1 MLRKS
6 KKLFRSI
13 ICLLLAVTMLFTSNI
28 EYAFA
33 GFAGGVA
40 PVTITTSSRPRGHEL
55 VPSAVTTKLTG
66 RYLVGAGWVFSVAKY
81 NTSASAGY
89 TALGVD
95 ELAKAYQNGVLVYN
109 DVEFGGC
116 ASGHRTISQEISG
129 HDLHVGSNALIH
141 PGYYFEDLGFRLK
154 GYAYSP
160 DNGGMG
166 SFSQRLVYSGFEVQE
181 VTNSEEKMSC
191 VPFSQQ
197 VDLNSNTKLQI
208 SEGTN
213 SSGLVNYKYI
223 SGVYEVDT
231 SDQNGVA
238 YVLGKLE
245 PSHDEGYPKVKI
257 TCPCNNTSNCGS
269 DVCGHYV
276 FSCNCSAS
284 STCGNCQYNKHNSKV
299 ENGVTKYE
307 YNLEDGSTAWS
318 SSSSLLV
325 GVSLD
330 GSKVVSKVMVWSG
343 CSCNS
348 SNYCTSCRKLD
359 FSGTCGCATGN
370 YSDTNMP
377 ANSECCDNCD
387 YTWTD
392 KAKVSIEY
400 KVYDGKV
407 GEMYRTIDSWRGDT
421 FITDSLQVD
430 KVPVDKIGIING
442 LWAGVDD
449 LSDLPSAYSD
459 DVTIAGKWTQVAKD
473 LLGPASR
480 VSKRYEKGDYVLK
493 EDFPSLPASSKI
505 VYEKNNSDKY
515 NKIKDLVSNGDF
527 TVSVTGSEVTKKGR
541 NNSSQAYT
549 DAQDNAKDKLAN
561 DSKYQKVLSV
571 YNFNKIN
578 ITDKGYSDGDSGNQ
592 VRFEYS
598 CYINY
603 QFAGGEPIGVAE
615 TLSTSGSDVDMQ
627 YNAYSTGGHVSIRGG
642 NESSFNNGLFNS
654 VGNNDGSRC
663 TGCANHTICSDSKKE
678 LHKWYGGSVGAFT
691 TEVTGMR
698 EFGDLVSDTNQIF
711 TRMIG
716 NTDLKI
722 KSNTSA
728 SQVSSTIGKDI
739 SKFNELWAVIDGKPN
754 KDYDLNN
761 AVYRGKLYDQ
771 LVALNNNNKFKDS
784 SGHEITRDEFVDNE
798 VYGEGEDWI
807 YVIVAVPVVLI
818 ENYISGDSSE
828 DEAALGENRGQTT
841 LAVYPSCEFLRYDGS
856 LDNNNANSVGKILL
870 GQETYAV
877 GGYLGCFAGMSGV
890 YSVGHKQYLSNENGG
905 ARWDVVIGSGVT
917 GLIDGST
924 YTADNTEIDYGG
936 VKKVFKDENMDLKP
950 DNNVPVEPD
959 FKGFIVY
966 GANLD
971 MGVRLASNVTA
982 YLDSTSFDATDD
994 AVNVKN
1000 YTDVDF
1006 SNIGVR
1012 NYTLNEDEKDNK
1024 VALDTTPY
1032 DVSLSFSYTT
1042 KGLRYWYSSQELNP
1056 VKKLYRTALE
1066 KDIATSEVVGISTN
1080 ENKKTNEYTDYDIL
1094 NETSQF
1100 YIKSGNS
1107 DSKFLIYKKDDVNG
1121 NYLHNIVQYAKD
1133 RTKIKYNGIG
1143 IGGEISFGKLY
1154 TTSVVYDTAESS
1166 ATLSGALYKKI
1177 DTLENWSGKGFATYS
1192 DLTAKK
1198 NRYVDRGRR
1207 DYSSLKTRGMVLGA
1221 RLLVNGLELVDP
1233 IDNNGNNL
1241 SHPGRFMLSGS
1252 EENGYS
1258 AVGNG
1263 QYATVSVQV
1272 YEKRKTNKSHLKVI
1286 DIEVDED
1293 GNFKSANDNGGFIHS
1308 RDEYYYDEES
1318 YLDWTNPESG
1328 VTLITDR
1335 TDAEIAI
1342 KSENAQFINYMAV
1355 PNSSDYGYKTD
1366 GSSCFSASNITSNNY
1381 TIDKLQSELGALDGD
1396 CKLRST
1402 NETGVNIGTTP
1413 KNEGYTV
1420 YVFRYYVKY
1429 QDGTTGEADGSITA
1443 DSSLYLEDYE
1453 LSHVYNNIY
1462 NRKDATAANIKDYYI
1477 RTSYSY
1483 KYTTTSSKIS
1493 HSWISGYNTE
1503 GYKQIGNSEEYRQ
1516 IVGDFK
1522 RYIWQNRL
1530 AKSSCDSIVGKYDVN
1545 GRPTDASHNDSYY
1558 TVDGYN
1564 FSTIM
1569 GSNSNKDI
1577 VGNAN
1582 AFDWSYPQNSA
1593 LAIPFSTTLT
1603 RNANAKLGYSVMLT
1617 RDMADDKVV
1626 ISGLT
1631 DSTVN
1636 ETNAKDKDGHSIET
1650 PYNDEM
1656 RKAFISYLEASG
1668 VIKNGKDVSD
1678 IPQNDD
1684 AITASKVGI
1693 DNTTANT
1700 STSHRS
1706 TSATN
1711 TQSIRYGSDVTSDTD
1726 TASQDTSATNQYY
1739 SVKDRISLTGG
1750 WQLSADKFK
1759 QAEVFGDKSNAFK
1772 GETTAI
1778 TEELYGKVK
1787 GIGQYHVLRH
1797 DTESTFS
1804 DLRTLMIFKDRNG
1817 DRVHGFIANID
1828 VYQYFYK
1835 YYVGARGIGE
1845 NTEYVLGGTARPTG
1859 LTDYLFDAKDYLSTY
1874 TGTDSKVGKLPV
1886 YTGGTSDNIG
1896 AYTQAYLKTHDI
1908 IVGYYPEVKMS
1919 MQIPD
1924 LETVDVSYGVD
1935 GETRTQIKSVKCSSG
1950 ENILGIYT
1958 DTIWTMGEYIRKTKL
1973 SSLYFVGIKSS
1984 GGADTTNK
1992 LYSDNSV
1999 SNANGS
2005 AFGNTI
2011 PSLYAGADVSLVV
2024 EPKFSIWT
2032 YGYSLDLINKDY
2044 DNFNN
2049 IVSLEGQRSGNS
2061 YNYTYKNVI
2070 NDEVD
2075 IYEKWGNTTSS
2086 SSRDKLVSDFE
2097 DFTKA
2102 FGMSLEADIT
2112 LKSVNSMNYNNGV
2125 ISSDTS
2131 ADAETYQNFSTSVGK
2146 LVSDPVNGGE
2156 HELVYTIEIA
2166 HGQLVENPST
2176 VGGNSFNAM
2185 LKQMAVDYYGIVDGA
2200 DGTLATQRVTNEQ
2213 LQAMK
2218 NMFMDSGMIE
2228 TILDSIESDTDE
2240 DNTSNPV
2247 GHKILGIS
2255 NKASWNNINAEHWYD
2270 ERVKTFVVRRFYQK
2284 SALDSVVLD
2293 DKLDYNMGASST
2305 GTNDNVQNSYNKKTY
2320 CWFMNLYMDSKL
2332 IDRTKLA
2339 NQTIADYFTQGT
2351 IYGDNTASN
2360 TNWYLPTRD
2369 DNVNAY
2375 KAGTGLVRN
2384 LYLPGGDFNI
2394 VSDAVAN

>member
-13 ICLLLAVTMLFTSNI
+13 ICLLLAVTMLFTSNV

-33 GFAGGVA
+33 GFGSGVA

-55 VPSAVTTKLTG
+55 IPSAVTTKLTG
-66 RYLVGAGWVFSVAKY
+66 RYLVGAGWVFSIAKY

-109 DVEFGGC
+109 DIDFDGC

-129 HDLHVGSNALIH
+129 HDLHVGSNALVY
-141 PGYYFEDLGFRLK
+141 PGYYFEDLGFNLK
-154 GYAYSP
+154 GYSYSP
-160 DNGGMG
+160 TNAGIG
-166 SFSQRLVYSGFEVQE
+166 SFNPRLVYAGFEVQT

-191 VPFSQQ
+191 IPFSQQ
-197 VDLNSNTKLQI
+197 VDLNSNTKLQVSDRASYANTLNI
-208 SEGTN
+208 PT
-213 SSGLVNYKYI
+213 YI
-223 SGVYEVDT
+223 SGVYEVNT
-231 SDQNGVA
+231 SNQNGVA
-238 YVLGKLE
+238 YALGKLE
-245 PSHDEGYPKVKI
+245 PTHVEGYPKVKI

-269 DVCGHYV
+269 DICGHYI
-276 FSCNCSAS
+276 FSCSCSPS
-284 STCGNCQYNKHNSKV
+284 STCANCQYNTHNSKV
-299 ENGVTKYE
+299 ENSVTKFE
-307 YNLEDGSTAWS
+307 YNLANGSKGWSTDNNLAYGASLSGSTV
-318 SSSSLLV
+318 L
-325 GVSLD
+325 
-330 GSKVVSKVMVWSG
+330 SKVLLWSG
-343 CSCNS
+343 CGCNS
-348 SNYCTSCRKLD
+348 SSYCNSCRKLD
-359 FSGTCGCATGN
+359 FSDTCGCNTGEH
-370 YSDTNMP
+370 SSIP
-377 ANSECCDNCD
+377 SKVCSNCS
-387 YTWTD
+387 YVWKD
-392 KAKVSIEY
+392 KAKVSINY
-400 KVYDGKV
+400 KTFDGKV
-407 GEMYRTIDSWRGDT
+407 GAMYKTIFNWKGSPDWLLNDMP
-421 FITDSLQVD
+421 FD
-430 KVPVDKIGIING
+430 KIPEDKIGITNG
-442 LWAGVDD
+442 LWTGESNLV
-449 LSDLPSAYSD
+449 DLPPAAD
-459 DVTIAGKWTQVAKD
+459 DTNTEPGRWTQVAKA
-473 LLGPASR
+473 LLGDASN
-480 VSKRYEKGDYVLK
+480 VSLKYEKGDYVLE
-493 EDFPSLPASSKI
+493 EDFPSLPGKSI
-505 VYEKNNSDKY
+505 TVYYRNDKDKY
-515 NKIKDLVSNGDF
+515 DKIKGLVSSGDF
-527 TVSVTGSEVTKKGR
+527 EVSVTGNEITINGKSKKGE
-541 NNSSQAYT
+541 AYEK
-549 DAQDNAKDKLAN
+549 AQDDAESKLAELPE
-561 DSKYQKVLSV
+561 DSKYKQVLSV
-571 YNFNKIN
+571 WNFNAIHQ
-578 ITDKGYSDGDSGNQ
+578 TDKGYSEEDGLGLRIQ
-592 VRFEYS
+592 QS

-603 QFAGGEPIGVAE
+603 DFAGGKPVGVAE
-615 TLSTSGSDVDMQ
+615 TLGTSGSSVDMQ
-627 YNAYSTGGHVSIRGG
+627 YNAYGLGGHVSIRGG
-642 NESSFNNGLFNS
+642 NESSFDNGLYS
-654 VGNNDGSRC
+654 KARDY
-663 TGCANHTICSDSKKE
+663 AISDSSASII
-678 LHKWYGGSVGAFT
+678 HDWYCKSVKAEST
-691 TEVTGMR
+691 VVEGMR
-698 EFGDLVSDTNQIF
+698 EFGDLVSDTNSTF
-711 TRMIG
+711 NSMIG

-722 KSNTSA
+722 SGSTSA
-728 SQVSSTIGKDI
+728 SQVSNDIGKDI
-739 SKFNELWAVIDGKPN
+739 RNFNELWAVIEGKSN

-761 AVYRGKLYDQ
+761 AVYRGTLYDQ
-771 LVALNNNNKFKDS
+771 LVALNGNTKFKDS

-818 ENYISGDSSE
+818 ENYVSGTTQE
-828 DEAALGENRGQTT
+828 DEAALGTDRGQTT

-856 LDNNNANSVGKILL
+856 LNNDNSNSVGNILL
-870 GQETYAV
+870 GQETYST
-877 GGYLGCFAGMSGV
+877 GSYLGCFAGMSGV
-890 YSVGHKQYLSNENGG
+890 YSVGHKQYLSKENGG
-905 ARWDVVIGSGVT
+905 ATWDVVIGTGVT
-917 GLIDGST
+917 GQISGTT
-924 YTADNTEIDYGG
+924 YTTSGERIDYDG

-950 DNNVPVEPD
+950 DNYEVVEPD
-959 FKGFIVY
+959 FKGFVVY

-1032 DVSLSFSYTT
+1032 DVSLTFSYTT

-1056 VKKLYRTALE
+1056 AKKLYRTALE
-1066 KDIATSEVVGISTN
+1066 KDIATSEVVGISTSD
-1080 ENKKTNEYTDYDIL
+1080 NKKTNEYIDYDIL

-1166 ATLSGALYKKI
+1166 ATLAGALYKKI
-1177 DTLENWSGKGFATYS
+1177 DTLENWSGKGFVNYS

-1198 NRYVDRGRR
+1198 NRYVDRSRGN
-1207 DYSSLKTRGMVLGA
+1207 YTSLKTRGMVLGA

-1233 IDNNGNNL
+1233 VDNNNNNL
-1241 SHPGRFMLSGS
+1241 DHPGRFVLSGS

-1318 YLDWTNPESG
+1318 YLDWTNSESG
-1328 VTLITDR
+1328 ITLITDR

-1483 KYTTTSSKIS
+1483 KYTTTSSKIH

-1545 GRPTDASHNDSYY
+1545 GKPTDASHNDSYY

-1617 RDMADDKVV
+1617 RDMAGDKVV

-1650 PYNDEM
+1650 PYNDAM

-1668 VIKNGKDVSD
+1668 VIKNGKDVND

-1700 STSHRS
+1700 STNHRS

-1726 TASQDTSATNQYY
+1726 TASQDASATNQYY

-1759 QAEVFGDKSNAFK
+1759 QAEVFGDKPSAFK

-1778 TEELYGKVK
+1778 TNELYGNVK
-1787 GIGQYHVLRH
+1787 GIGQYYVLRH
-1797 DTESTFS
+1797 DTESDFS

-1845 NTEYVLGGTARPTG
+1845 NTEYVLGGIARPTG

-1950 ENILGIYT
+1950 EDVLGIYT

-2005 AFGNTI
+2005 VFGNTI

-2102 FGMSLEADIT
+2102 FGMSLEADVV
-2112 LKSVNSMNYNNGV
+2112 LKSVNSMSYNNGI

-2146 LVSDPVNGGE
+2146 LVSDPVNDGE

-2185 LKQMAVDYYGIVDGA
+2185 LKQMAVDYYGIVDGT
-2200 DGTLATQRVTNEQ
+2200 DGKLATQRVTDEQ

-2218 NMFMDSGMIE
+2218 DMFMDSGMIE

-2255 NKASWNNINAEHWYD
+2255 NKASWNNINADHWYD

-2293 DKLDYNMGASST
+2293 DKLDYNMGVSST

-2320 CWFMNLYMDSKL
+2320 CWFLNLYMDSKL

-2339 NQTIADYFTQGT
+2339 NQAIADYFTQGT
-2351 IYGDNTASN
+2351 VYGDNTASN
-2360 TNWYLPTRD
+2360 TNWYLPTRN